1 MKKNLIV
8 ILESFLLSLL
18 IYIIFFNSA
27 VFKESFLNMNLHPLA
42 ILVAFMAIRYG
53 IYFSLTTVFFASFFY
68 ILSFI
73 KLERDM
79 LGFFSSFENYK
90 HILIFFFISLFL
102 GRFHDNNE
110 RKINQLK
117 EEKEEV
123 ENQYELQ
130 KNNNLK
136 LIEINERLKNRIITS
151 KESIITL
158 NYIMVKMSGMSAN
171 ELYTEVCKLVMQFAN
186 CDVMSIYFYNKEKNF
201 IRAKIRIGNGRTPNY
216 LQLEKDDPFTKAI
229 NSKEAVEVEENEN
242 SIYPIYISPIIKN
255 DQVIG
260 FINIERI
267 AYEHRGTYIF
277 EMFKIIA
284 LWLNKSLTTA
294 FEKED
299 IKYRENLLP
308 GTNIVNLDFFNDFL
322 NEEQKR
328 KKIFNTNFLVLE
340 AKNHGY
346 SPEEVEKAFKS
357 SIRGT
362 DLLGMT
368 NDTIRI
374 LFYNTEIAMKDSLIE
389 RVNNKLE
396 KVGFYEI

>member
-8 ILESFLLSLL
+8 IFESFLLSLL

-27 VFKESFLNMNLHPLA
+27 VFKNSFLNMNLHPLA
-42 ILVAFMAIRYG
+42 ILIAFMAIRYG
-53 IYFSLTTVFFASFFY
+53 IYFSLVTVFFASFFY

-73 KLERDM
+73 KLENEM
-79 LGFFSSFENYK
+79 LGFFSSYENYK

-117 EEKEEV
+117 EEKEEI
-123 ENQYELQ
+123 ESQYELQ
-130 KNNNLK
+130 KKNNLK

-158 NYIMVKMSGMSAN
+158 NYIMVKMVGMSAN
-171 ELYTEVCKLVMQFAN
+171 ELYTEVCKLIIQFVN

-201 IRAKIRIGNGRTPNY
+201 IRAKIRIGNGKIPNF
-216 LQLEKDDPFTKAI
+216 LQLGENDPFTKVI
-229 NSKEAVEVEENEN
+229 NSKEAIEVENN
-242 SIYPIYISPIIKN
+242 GSSTYPIYISPIIKN
-255 DQVIG
+255 DEVIG
-260 FINIERI
+260 FLNIERI
-267 AYEHRGTYIF
+267 AYEYRETYIF
-277 EMFKIIA
+277 EVFKIIA
-284 LWLNKSLTTA
+284 IWLNKSLITA

-299 IKYRENLLP
+299 IKYNESLLP
-308 GTNIVNLDFFNDFL
+308 GTNIVNLEFFNDFF

-340 AKNHGY
+340 GKNQGY
-346 SPEEVEKAFKS
+346 SPKEIEDALKS
-357 SIRGT
+357 SIRAT

-374 LFYNTEIAMKDSLIE
+374 LFYNVEVSMKASLIE